1 MTQRRPSRQ
10 QKKEKEKK
18 KRKTDLEGYVP
29 REREVKR

>member
-10 QKKEKEKK
+10 QKKKKKEKE
-18 KRKTDLEGYVP
+18 KTDLEGYVP